1 MLLLDVGSAVM
12 SSGAAVTSE
21 EEMSLKSLTM
31 FPLQQSA
38 DELHAPAAL
47 QVAPKYLNN
56 AKKRLYITLLF
67 ISKYRLEDITKVHY
81 MYLPDLYI

>member
-1 MLLLDVGSAVM
+1 MLVPDVGSAVM

-38 DELHAPAAL
+38 DELHAPAA
-47 QVAPKYLNN
+47 VCKE
-56 AKKRLYITLLF
+56 KIIHYI
-67 ISKYRLEDITKVHY
+67 IIH
-81 MYLPDLYI
+81 I